1 MRPENHTQ
9 NASAEPE
16 ALLRLKGMYANFGKD
31 VIEHVARVYSDDVVF
46 QDPVHRVEGLPAL
59 ETYLARTVTNITS
72 CRFEFRS
79 IDCRGDHSAWL
90 EWTMHYTHP
99 RLAGGAP
106 LKLEGVSNVRFDEKI
121 HYHRDYLDMGGMLYE
136 HVPVLGGVVRW
147 LKHRMGG

>member
-9 NASAEPE
+9 NAPAEPE
-16 ALLRLKGMYANFGKD
+16 ALLRLKAMYSNFGKD
-31 VIEHVARVYSDDVVF
+31 MIEHVARVYSDDVVF

-59 ETYLARTVTNITS
+59 ETYLSRTVTNITS
-72 CRFEFRS
+72 CRFEFRA

-106 LKLEGVSNVRFDEKI
+106 LVLEGVSNVRFDEKI